1 VRVVLD
7 PNVLIS
13 ASIAPR
19 GIPKAL
25 LDAWTKRRFE
35 LIVSPELLAE
45 LEDVLSRERLRRWLT
60 QEEVTAF
67 VAKLRLGATLVDD
80 PPTGRTPIT
89 ADPDD
94 DYLVALAQAARADY
108 LVSGDRHLIELP
120 DPDPPVLTPRQL
132 LERLPTPG

>member
-1 VRVVLD
+1 MRVVLD

-19 GIPKAL
+19 GIPRAL
-25 LDAWTKRRFE
+25 LNAWAEERLE
-35 LIVSPELLAE
+35 LIVSPQLLAE

-60 QEEVTAF
+60 QQEVMAF
-67 VAKLRLGATLVDD
+67 VAKLRLGATLVND
-80 PPTGRTPIT
+80 PPTPTAPIT

-94 DYLVALAQAARADY
+94 DYLVALAQAARADC
-108 LVSGDRHLIELP
+108 LVSGDRHLTELP

-132 LERLPTPG
+132 LDRLQTLG